1 MVHWISPGGIPGVEK
16 DSHKD
21 TALREEVVYDIY
33 GRPVCFLFFFLFCVL
48 SIVANT
54 LAWRFVGG
62 FGIKG
67 NRKRRFNHGQ
77 AIHL

>member
-1 MVHWISPGGIPGVEK
+1 MVHWISPGGVPGVEIRIK
-16 DSHKD
+16 IRPEG
-21 TALREEVVYDIY
+21 REEVVYDNY